1 MSRKHITPVLFHK
14 NRLPKEH
21 RSPIVYGWFHN
32 TPWSRYN
39 HFAYFWSEKRP
50 IRKTVVNHTQRVAQ
64 VRRFG
69 MMFDDTPTVIQ
80 DLSQDGPY
88 TLFCPTDAAMD
99 LVKED
104 AWENLFDEEKA
115 LFMRHHAVRGKW
127 GIEDIA
133 AAAGKPTRPVDY
145 VDLTTY
151 ERPGPYNKAF
161 FAEPLKAPM
170 LSLAD
175 QKLEVEVTGEL
186 KDMNRIVKVG
196 GAQIV
201 KSNIRCWNGYVHFID
216 RPLRPKRM

>member
-1 MSRKHITPVLFHK
+1 
-14 NRLPKEH
+14 
-21 RSPIVYGWFHN
+21 
-32 TPWSRYN
+32 
-39 HFAYFWSEKRP
+39 
-50 IRKTVVNHTQRVAQ
+50 
-64 VRRFG
+64 

-201 KSNIRCWNGYVHFID
+201 KSNTDVGMAMSISSTGPCAPSECDQLLRFPITPIGLYVCCV
-216 RPLRPKRM
+216 